1 MQAPQEPSRWPKFV
15 AVVLSVLMLLS
26 VSIGGL
32 LWWQSRSDSSSKLEK
47 GSSTASQSTAAANVD
62 VAKSQDGLVTDN
74 NLVTADNVVVN
85 VVSFSEKPEQRFAM
99 INGKMVR
106 EGEFVEAGLLVEK
119 IERESVVFNLRGK
132 QFSRRP

>member
-1 MQAPQEPSRWPKFV
+1 MAE
-15 AVVLSVLMLLS
+15 
-26 VSIGGL
+26 
-32 LWWQSRSDSSSKLEK
+32 
-47 GSSTASQSTAAANVD
+47 
-62 VAKSQDGLVTDN
+62 SQDGLDAGN